1 MSNEF
6 DTNVDNYTLAELLTI
21 LSLDTPTPDRE
32 TVTNAC
38 DKFILK
44 FQRENN
50 SKLVIFFEDI
60 KQALL
65 EYVDELEN
73 SNEPVSYRPT
83 EEQTE
88 NWWKNQ
94 QVLPQTDE
102 IQNEKITQRGD
113 NVDIETYNNTHMP
126 MNREQ
131 LGVANVK
138 AVDVA
143 QDKLNPTLTNVTT
156 RIISL
161 DSQYRQVTGPN
172 DTSTDYTLD
181 LSEHLVNVLSLKP
194 YSFQVPYTW
203 YTIDTANGNTCFWI
217 SFINTTTQ
225 LFDKTVSVS
234 LDPGNYTTTSIVTT
248 LNTSFTNAGFSGF
261 SGTGNPVSYNS
272 INGKITLNLYG
283 GIYTDPKTSTTY
295 NITETTIITF
305 FDPTDE
311 FSCSSNTCKQTNL
324 VNQTL
329 GWTLGYRLPYINVSA
344 TGNVAPAII
353 NLIGPKYLII
363 VLDDLNQNHINN
375 GLVAITELSKT
386 VKLPTYY
393 SRDLPVRCTPA
404 NPLGTN
410 FDANSQFLVEDINAG
425 TLIMDK
431 WDVSYVATPTVLPT
445 APRILTQS
453 QIYSIN
459 QIIKNNERSVKYRAS
474 APTLSDIFAVIPLG
488 KKDLKTGDLYVDDS
502 STLQLNK
509 RIYFG
514 PVNIDR
520 MRVKL
525 LDDKGN
531 VLNLNGADWCLTIVA
546 EILYQY

>member
-6 DTNVDNYTLAELLTI
+6 DTNVDNYTLSELLTI
-21 LSLDTPTPDRE
+21 LSLDTSTPDRE
-32 TVTNAC
+32 TVTDAC

-50 SKLVIFFEDI
+50 NKLVLFFKDM

-65 EYVDELEN
+65 DYVDELEN
-73 SNEPVSYRPT
+73 SNEPVTYGPT
-83 EEQTE
+83 NKQTDV
-88 NWWKNQ
+88 WWENQ
-94 QVLPQTDE
+94 QVLPQSDPV
-102 IQNEKITQRGD
+102 QKDKITQRGT
-113 NVDIETYNNTHMP
+113 NGEIYNNTHVP
-126 MNREQ
+126 MAHEQ
-131 LGVANVK
+131 LGVTNVK
-138 AVDVA
+138 NVEVA

-203 YTIDTANGNTCFWI
+203 YTIDTSNGNTCFWI
-217 SFINTTTQ
+217 SFMNETTT
-225 LFDKTVSVS
+225 LFEKTVSIT
-234 LDPGNYTTTSIVTT
+234 LDPGNYTTTTIVTA
-248 LNTSFTNAGFSGF
+248 LNTSFTSAGFSGF
-261 SGTGNPVSYNS
+261 TGDPVLYNS

-283 GIYTDPKTSTTY
+283 GHYTDPTTSTIY
-295 NITETTIITF
+295 DITESTVITF

-311 FSCSSNTCKQTNL
+311 LSCSSNSCKQTN
-324 VNQTL
+324 VINQTL
-329 GWTLGYRLPYINVSA
+329 GWTLGYRLPYINVSSS
-344 TGNVAPAII
+344 GNIAPAII
-353 NLIGPKYLII
+353 NLIGPKYLIV

-375 GLVAITELSKT
+375 GLIGITELSKT
-386 VKLPTYY
+386 LKLPTYY
-393 SRDLPVRCTPA
+393 SRDLPVRCTSA
-404 NPLGTN
+404 NPMGTN
-410 FDANSQFLVEDINAG
+410 FDSNTQFLVDDINAG

-459 QIIKNNERSVKYRAS
+459 EIIKNNERNVKYRAS
-474 APTLSDIFAVIPLG
+474 APTCSDIFAIIPLD
-488 KKDLKTGDLYVDDS
+488 KKGLSTGDLYVEDS

-509 RIYFG
+509 RVYFG

-520 MRVKL
+520 MRIKL

>member
-1 MSNEF
+1 
-6 DTNVDNYTLAELLTI
+6 
-21 LSLDTPTPDRE
+21 
-32 TVTNAC
+32 
-38 DKFILK
+38 
-44 FQRENN
+44 
-50 SKLVIFFEDI
+50 
-60 KQALL
+60 
-65 EYVDELEN
+65 
-73 SNEPVSYRPT
+73 
-83 EEQTE
+83 
-88 NWWKNQ
+88 
-94 QVLPQTDE
+94 
-102 IQNEKITQRGD
+102 
-113 NVDIETYNNTHMP
+113 
-126 MNREQ
+126 
-131 LGVANVK
+131 
-138 AVDVA
+138 
-143 QDKLNPTLTNVTT
+143 
-156 RIISL
+156 
-161 DSQYRQVTGPN
+161 
-172 DTSTDYTLD
+172 
-181 LSEHLVNVLSLKP
+181 
-194 YSFQVPYTW
+194 
-203 YTIDTANGNTCFWI
+203 
-217 SFINTTTQ
+217 
-225 LFDKTVSVS
+225 
-234 LDPGNYTTTSIVTT
+234 
-248 LNTSFTNAGFSGF
+248 
-261 SGTGNPVSYNS
+261 
-272 INGKITLNLYG
+272 LYG

>member
-6 DTNVDNYTLAELLTI
+6 DTNVDNYTVAELLTI
-21 LSLDTPTPDRE
+21 LSLDSPTPDRE
-32 TVTNAC
+32 TVTDAC

-50 SKLVIFFEDI
+50 NKLVLFFEDI
-60 KQALL
+60 KRALL

-73 SNEPVSYRPT
+73 SNEPVNYGPT
-83 EEQTE
+83 ARQTDL
-88 NWWKNQ
+88 WWVNQ
-94 QVLPQTDE
+94 QVLPQTDPV
-102 IQNEKITQRGD
+102 QKDKITERGT
-113 NVDIETYNNTHMP
+113 NGQIYNNTHVP
-126 MNREQ
+126 MNHEQ
-131 LGVANVK
+131 LGVTNVK
-138 AVDVA
+138 NVEVA

-203 YTIDTANGNTCFWI
+203 YTIDTGNGNTCFWI
-217 SFINTTTQ
+217 SFMNTTTN
-225 LFDKTVSVS
+225 LFEKSVLIT
-234 LDPGNYTTTSIVTT
+234 LDPGNYTTTTIVTA
-248 LNTSFTNAGFSGF
+248 LNTSFTSAGFSGF
-261 SGTGNPVSYNS
+261 TGNPVLYNS
-272 INGKITLNLYG
+272 TNGKITLNLYG
-283 GIYTDPKTSTTY
+283 GIYTDTTTSNTY

-311 FSCSSNTCKQTNL
+311 FSCSSNTCQQTNII
-324 VNQTL
+324 NQTL

-344 TGNVAPAII
+344 SGNVAPAII
-353 NLIGPKYLII
+353 NLIGPKYLIV

-375 GLVAITELSKT
+375 GLIGITELSKT
-386 VKLPTYY
+386 LKLPTYY
-393 SRDLPVRCTPA
+393 SRDLPVRCTAA
-404 NPLGTN
+404 NPMGTN
-410 FDANSQFLVEDINAG
+410 FDTNTQFLVDDINAG

-459 QIIKNNERSVKYRAS
+459 EIIKNNERSVKYRAS
-474 APTLSDIFAVIPLG
+474 APTCSDIFAIIPLD
-488 KKDLKTGDLYVDDS
+488 KKGLSTGDLYVEDS

-520 MRVKL
+520 MRIKL

-531 VLNLNGADWCLTIVA
+531 ILNLNGADWCLTIVA

>member
-1 MSNEF
+1 MSNDF

-21 LSLDTPTPDRE
+21 LSLDTSTLDRE
-32 TVTNAC
+32 TVTKIC

-44 FQRENN
+44 FQKENN
-50 SKLVIFFEDI
+50 TKLVLFFQDI
-60 KQALL
+60 KKTLL

-73 SNEPVSYRPT
+73 SNEPVTYKPT
-83 EEQTE
+83 TQQTDL
-88 NWWKNQ
+88 WWDNQ
-94 QVLPQTDE
+94 QVLPQTNQVQKD
-102 IQNEKITQRGD
+102 KITERGT
-113 NVDIETYNNTHMP
+113 NSKIYNNTHMP
-126 MNREQ
+126 MNQEQ

-138 AVDVA
+138 NVEVA

-203 YTIDTANGNTCFWI
+203 YTIDTSNGNTCFWI
-217 SFINTTTQ
+217 SFINTATK
-225 LFDKTVSVS
+225 LFEKSVS
-234 LDPGNYTTTSIVTT
+234 INLEPGNYTTTTIVTT
-248 LNTSFTNAGFSGF
+248 LNTNFTSVGFSGF
-261 SGTGNPVSYNS
+261 TGNPVLYNS
-272 INGKITLNLYG
+272 TSGKIKLNFYG
-283 GIYTDPKTSTTY
+283 GIYTDPTTSTIY
-295 NITETTIITF
+295 SINETTVITF

-311 FSCSSNTCKQTNL
+311 LSCSSNSCKQTNL
-324 VNQTL
+324 INQTL
-329 GWTLGYRLPYINVSA
+329 GWTLGFRLPYINVSA
-344 TGNVAPAII
+344 SGNVAPAII
-353 NLIGPKYLII
+353 NLIGPKYLIVVI
-363 VLDDLNQNHINN
+363 DDLNQNHINN
-375 GLVAITELSKT
+375 GLIGITELSKT
-386 VKLPTYY
+386 LKLPTYY
-393 SRDLPVRCTPA
+393 SRDLPVRCTSA
-404 NPLGTN
+404 NPMGTN
-410 FDANSQFLVEDINAG
+410 FDTNTEFLVDDINAG

-431 WDVSYVATPTVLPT
+431 WDVSYAPTPTVLPT

-459 QIIKNNERSVKYRAS
+459 EIIKNNERNVKYRS
-474 APTLSDIFAVIPLG
+474 SSPTCSDIFAIIPLD
-488 KKDLKTGDLYVDDS
+488 KKGLSTGDLYVEDS

-509 RIYFG
+509 RVYFG

-531 VLNLNGADWCLTIVA
+531 VLNLNGADWCITIVA

>member
-1 MSNEF
+1 MSANF

-21 LSLDTPTPDRE
+21 LSLDTPTPDRKS
-32 TVTNAC
+32 VTDAA
-38 DKFILK
+38 DKLILK
-44 FQRENN
+44 FQKENN
-50 SKLVIFFEDI
+50 SKLVLFFQDI

-73 SNEPVSYRPT
+73 SNEPVTYGPT
-83 EEQTE
+83 KEQSE
-88 NWWKNQ
+88 LWWENQ
-94 QVLPQTDE
+94 QVLPQTNQVQKD
-102 IQNEKITQRGD
+102 KITERGT
-113 NVDIETYNNTHMP
+113 NSKVYNNTHVP
-126 MNREQ
+126 MNQEQ

-138 AVDVA
+138 AVEVA

-203 YTIDTANGNTCFWI
+203 YTIDTSNGNTCFWI
-217 SFINTTTQ
+217 SFINTTTN
-225 LFDKTVSVS
+225 LFEKSVS
-234 LDPGNYTTTSIVTT
+234 INLDPGNYTTTTIVTA
-248 LNTSFTNAGFSGF
+248 LNTNFTSAGFSGF
-261 SGTGNPVSYNS
+261 TGNPVSYNS
-272 INGKITLNLYG
+272 TNGKIKLNLYG
-283 GIYTDPKTSTTY
+283 GIYTDPTTSTIY
-295 NITETTIITF
+295 NITETTVITF

-311 FSCSSNTCKQTNL
+311 LSCSSNSCKQTNL
-324 VNQTL
+324 INQTL
-329 GWTLGYRLPYINVSA
+329 GWTLGFRLPYINVSA
-344 TGNVAPAII
+344 SGNVAPAII
-353 NLIGPKYLII
+353 NLIGPKYLIVVI
-363 VLDDLNQNHINN
+363 DDLNQNHINN
-375 GLVAITELSKT
+375 GLIGITELSKT
-386 VKLPTYY
+386 LKLPTYY
-393 SRDLPVRCTPA
+393 SRDLPVKCTSA

-410 FDANSQFLVEDINAG
+410 FDANTQFLVEDINAG

-431 WDVSYVATPTVLPT
+431 WDVSYVSTPTVLPT

-459 QIIKNNERSVKYRAS
+459 EIIKNNERSVKYRAS
-474 APTLSDIFAVIPLG
+474 APTCSDIFAIIPLD
-488 KKDLKTGDLYVDDS
+488 KKGLSTGELYVEDS

-509 RIYFG
+509 RVYFG

-531 VLNLNGADWCLTIVA
+531 VLNLNGADWCITIVA

>member
-6 DTNVDNYTLAELLTI
+6 DTNVDNYTVAELLTI
-21 LSLDTPTPDRE
+21 LSLDSPTPDRE
-32 TVTNAC
+32 SVIDAC
-38 DKFILK
+38 DNFILK
-44 FQRENN
+44 FQKENN
-50 SKLVIFFEDI
+50 NKLVLFFEDI
-60 KQALL
+60 KRALL

-73 SNEPVSYRPT
+73 SNEPVNYGPT
-83 EEQTE
+83 ARQTDL
-88 NWWKNQ
+88 WWENQ
-94 QVLPQTDE
+94 QVLPQTDPV
-102 IQNEKITQRGD
+102 QKDKITERGT
-113 NVDIETYNNTHMP
+113 NGEIYNNIHVP
-126 MNREQ
+126 MNHKQ
-131 LGVANVK
+131 LGVTNVK
-138 AVDVA
+138 NVEVA

-203 YTIDTANGNTCFWI
+203 YTIDTGNGNTCFWI
-217 SFINTTTQ
+217 SFMNTTTN
-225 LFDKTVSVS
+225 LFEKSVLIT
-234 LDPGNYTTTSIVTT
+234 LDPGNYTTTTIVTA
-248 LNTSFTNAGFSGF
+248 LNTSFTTAGFTGF
-261 SGTGNPVSYNS
+261 TENPVLYNS
-272 INGKITLNLYG
+272 TNGKITLNLYG
-283 GIYTDPKTSTTY
+283 GIYTDPTTSNTY

-311 FSCSSNTCKQTNL
+311 FSCSSNTCQQTNII
-324 VNQTL
+324 NQTL
-329 GWTLGYRLPYINVSA
+329 GWTLGYRLPYINVSVS
-344 TGNVAPAII
+344 GNVAPAII
-353 NLIGPKYLII
+353 NLIGPKYLIV

-375 GLVAITELSKT
+375 GLIGITELSKT
-386 VKLPTYY
+386 LKLPTYY
-393 SRDLPVRCTPA
+393 SRDLPVRCTAA
-404 NPLGTN
+404 NPMGTN
-410 FDANSQFLVEDINAG
+410 FDANTQFLVDDINAG

-431 WDVSYVATPTVLPT
+431 WDVSYVATPTVLPS

-459 QIIKNNERSVKYRAS
+459 EIIKNNERSVKYRAS
-474 APTLSDIFAVIPLG
+474 APTCSDIFAIIPLD
-488 KKDLKTGDLYVDDS
+488 KKGLNTGELYVEDS

-509 RIYFG
+509 RVYFG

-520 MRVKL
+520 MRIKL

-531 VLNLNGADWCLTIVA
+531 ILNLNGADWCLTIVA